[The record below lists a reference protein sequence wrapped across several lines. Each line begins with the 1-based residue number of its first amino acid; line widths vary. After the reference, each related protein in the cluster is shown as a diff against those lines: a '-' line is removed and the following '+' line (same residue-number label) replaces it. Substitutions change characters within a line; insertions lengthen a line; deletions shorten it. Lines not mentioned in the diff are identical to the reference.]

1 MFIMLRVTIEPA
13 VFFVFRVFIE
23 RYVPKIEKCKI
34 VPSRVRNQ
42 YDLVIEW
49 QRKIIS

>member
-1 MFIMLRVTIEPA
+1 MLRVTIEPA
-13 VFFVFRVFIE
+13 VFFIIRVFIE
-23 RYVPKIEKCKI
+23 RHVPKIEKCKI

-42 YDLVIEW
+42 YDLEIEW